1 RTAHLIDTLLVYPQR
16 MLKNLESTGGLVFS
30 GQLLL
35 DLAEHGRSREDAYR
49 LVQKHAM
56 RAWKED
62 LNFRELVMNDPEITS
77 RVPKAQLEEAFSLN
91 RQLRNVDRIFARVFE
106 K

>member
-1 RTAHLIDTLLVYPQR
+1 MVYPNR
-16 MLKNLESTGGLVFS
+16 MFKNLESTGGLVFS

-35 DLAEHGRSREDAYR
+35 DLSENGMAREDAYR

-56 RAWKED
+56 RAWKDD

-77 RVPKAQLEEAFSLN
+77 RVPAKQIEQAFSIE
-91 RQLRNVDRIFARVFE
+91 RQLRNVDKIFKRVFG
-106 K
+106 KAS

>member
-1 RTAHLIDTLLVYPQR
+1 

-35 DLAEHGRSREDAYR
+35 DLSEHGMAREDAYR

-62 LNFRELVMNDPEITS
+62 LNFRELVMNDAEITS
-77 RVPKAQLEEAFSLN
+77 RVPAKQIEQAFSIE
-91 RQLRNVDRIFARVFE
+91 RQLRNVDKIFKRVFG
-106 K
+106 KAS